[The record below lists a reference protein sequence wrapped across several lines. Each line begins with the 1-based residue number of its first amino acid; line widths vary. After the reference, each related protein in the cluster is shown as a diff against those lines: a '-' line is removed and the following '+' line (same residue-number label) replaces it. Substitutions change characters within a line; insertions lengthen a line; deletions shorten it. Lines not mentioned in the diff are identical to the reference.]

1 MATCIIL
8 RLGVEFTINRVNFL
22 LYCSIFACCQFPMW
36 HKSLDAYKSC
46 FQVVDILKT
55 WKLWVPNYLEKLA
68 LCLILLLRST
78 IWGIKKVDNKQS
90 CIAKWRWNSSC
101 IKRSCGKSYQI
112 SNLKKLFLKEAFLS
126 NIYYSKRKFTDITIA
141 LEQC

>member
-55 WKLWVPNYLEKLA
+55 
-68 LCLILLLRST
+68 
-78 IWGIKKVDNKQS
+78 
-90 CIAKWRWNSSC
+90 
-101 IKRSCGKSYQI
+101 
-112 SNLKKLFLKEAFLS
+112 
-126 NIYYSKRKFTDITIA
+126 
-141 LEQC
+141 